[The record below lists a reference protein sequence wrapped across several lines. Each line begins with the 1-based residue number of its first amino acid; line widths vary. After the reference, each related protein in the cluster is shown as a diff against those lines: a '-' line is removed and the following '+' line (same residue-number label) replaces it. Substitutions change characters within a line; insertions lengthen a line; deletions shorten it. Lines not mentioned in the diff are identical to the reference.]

1 MTHLRDSSPNT
12 PLAAVLALAT
22 MLGLTGCAPA
32 PEITSPIGVWKAI
45 GDDNGTLTINDD
57 GTFTMNDASFNPLQY
72 RDTLDD
78 FRGSGVWRLSSDGDK
93 VILRF
98 REATN
103 DGFVVE
109 PSARRPNFTS
119 GTIRFEDPELTA
131 SIEFRLTDEP

>member
-1 MTHLRDSSPNT
+1 MTFKIRPPHT
-12 PLAAVLALAT
+12 IAAVALALIP

-32 PEITSPIGVWKAI
+32 PEITSPIGVWEAI

-78 FRGSGVWRLSSDGDK
+78 FRGSGVWQTFSDDPPL
-93 VILRF
+93 VLRF
-98 REATN
+98 DEATN
-103 DGFVVE
+103 GGFPVE
-109 PSARRPNFTS
+109 PGARQVDFTS

-131 SIEFRLTDEP
+131 SIEFRLTD

>member
-1 MTHLRDSSPNT
+1 MTLKIRPPHT
-12 PLAAVLALAT
+12 IAAVALALIT

-32 PEITSPIGVWKAI
+32 PEITSPIGVWEAV
-45 GDDNGTLTINDD
+45 GDDNGTLTINED

-78 FRGSGVWRLSSDGDK
+78 FRGSGVWQTFSDDPPL
-93 VILRF
+93 VLRF
-98 REATN
+98 DEATN
-103 DGFVVE
+103 GDFPVE
-109 PSARRPNFTS
+109 PGARQVDFTS